1 MNKLKKSSPNKELMT
16 AVMIAATLY
25 QVGSSIANNKR
36 RKDAEARANA
46 LDAEL
51 ENQMQAM
58 RDYDFRVQNPY
69 EDVDVTTKAQ
79 EVAANQQTQQAADI
93 LARLAP
99 IAGAGATASLA
110 TAIAKQGSVEA
121 SKLQGK
127 MEQQEFQLQQRA
139 AGAQLAIDRGVK
151 QQEFNRDA
159 ALMNMQMYRAAG
171 EYAQA
176 AQYGQAAREDLR
188 GAIKTGIKAA
198 EGVDDLIDKD
208 IEVKDETFNAAER
221 GAFAGSA
228 PTLAETFGTGEQVEL
243 DTQNTSYLYDDFPQF
258 RIQQNTPQYQILPQ
272 QNYLTQQYELEEL

>member
-1 MNKLKKSSPNKELMT
+1 
-16 AVMIAATLY
+16 
-25 QVGSSIANNKR
+25 
-36 RKDAEARANA
+36 
-46 LDAEL
+46 
-51 ENQMQAM
+51 
-58 RDYDFRVQNPY
+58 
-69 EDVDVTTKAQ
+69 
-79 EVAANQQTQQAADI
+79 
-93 LARLAP
+93 
-99 IAGAGATASLA
+99 
-110 TAIAKQGSVEA
+110 
-121 SKLQGK
+121 

-139 AGAQLAIDRGVK
+139 AGAQLAIDRNIK

-188 GAIKTGIKAA
+188 GAITTGIKAA
-198 EGVDDLIDKD
+198 EGVDDLIDK
-208 IEVKDETFNAAER
+208 EVTVADETFNAGAR

-228 PTLAETFGTGEQVEL
+228 PTPAETFGTGEEVEL